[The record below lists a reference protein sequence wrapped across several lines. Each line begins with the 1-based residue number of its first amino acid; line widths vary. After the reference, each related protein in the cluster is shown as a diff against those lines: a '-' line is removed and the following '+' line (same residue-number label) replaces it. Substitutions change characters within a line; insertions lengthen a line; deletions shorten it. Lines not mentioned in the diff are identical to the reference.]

1 MTECRTDLC
10 NTVSITIQNI
20 GTFSLQKG
28 ESVLSVLKDQKL
40 LSFSHCGGNGTCG
53 RCAVQFTKGA
63 PIPQPGDRRRFTGQQ
78 LREGWRLAC
87 LARPVMDATLWFQP
101 PKEKMTVV
109 TENAFRLQND
119 VTSGGNGNYRES
131 ACVAEEKV
139 VEKSVE
145 ERMTSDK
152 IQMLCK
158 GVTDEKRDT
167 LVAIDLGTTTVVMQ
181 LIEAG
186 SGRVID
192 TCRMMNPQRQ
202 FGADVI
208 SRMEKAMAGESA
220 ALTACIGSCLK
231 NGMKK
236 WLEAGFA
243 PKLAVLAGNTVMIH
257 LLLGQDVTNLA
268 KAPFQPVT
276 TAQQIWRNREV
287 TTVIIPGISAFV
299 GGDIMAGI
307 LACQEDMHREGIET
321 ALLVDLGTNGEM
333 ALLHQG
339 KILCTATAA
348 GPAFEG
354 GVTANVPGADLI
366 RIVAGLLRSG
376 VVDETGLILREEMR
390 EGLSVDDVMIRQD
403 DIRNLQ
409 MAKAAVFAGI
419 CVLLKESGLAADAL
433 QRVYLAGGFGYYL
446 DVDAAC
452 AVGVL
457 PMAMHDRV
465 RSVGNA
471 ALAGATLYAESL
483 YEESIC
489 KEMHGESC
497 ARSCLSVRAEQIRQH
512 AQSINLAET
521 QGFHERY
528 IDAMYLKPYD
538 V

>member
-1 MTECRTDLC
+1 MTAHRTNLC
-10 NTVSITIQNI
+10 NTVRITIQNI
-20 GTFSLQKG
+20 GTFSLSKG
-28 ESVLSVLKDQKL
+28 ESVLSVLKDQGL

-53 RCAVQFTKGA
+53 RCVVQFTKGA
-63 PIPQPGDRRRFTGQQ
+63 PLPQPGDRRRFTGQE

-87 LARPVMDATLWFQP
+87 LARPVTDATLKFQP

-109 TENAFRLQND
+109 TENAFRY
-119 VTSGGNGNYRES
+119 GNTGDTENG
-131 ACVAEEKV
+131 EK
-139 VEKSVE
+139 ELHA
-145 ERMTSDK
+145 
-152 IQMLCK
+152 LCNEMSEAGK
-158 GVTDEKRDT
+158 DT
-167 LVAIDLGTTTVVMQ
+167 LVIIDLGTTTVVMQ

-192 TCRMMNPQRQ
+192 TCRMLNPQRQ

-390 EGLSVDDVMIRQD
+390 EGMSVDDVMIRQD

-419 CVLLKESGLAADAL
+419 CVLLMESGLAADAL